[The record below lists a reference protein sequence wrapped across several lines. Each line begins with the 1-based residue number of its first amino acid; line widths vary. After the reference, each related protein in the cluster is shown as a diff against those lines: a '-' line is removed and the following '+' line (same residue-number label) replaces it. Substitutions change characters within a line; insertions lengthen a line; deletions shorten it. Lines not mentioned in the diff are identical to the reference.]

1 MIIMNCSEYENIKH
15 FIYGEYCDYLQKKH
29 GIGKY
34 DYMTKSWNK
43 NTKCTRTKEG
53 LIAHHKYENYAIM
66 LSKKEIA
73 MSNPFEWQLAKNIVY
88 CDYLE
93 HLLLHVLICEYPSE
107 EKNDYE
113 AVGIGGVI
121 NFIVPELN
129 DFYSGWVT
137 NQEWQKRCHDLIKGD
152 KDVYLTIIK
161 RFKST
166 CKNNLFF
173 SEDCLFKSFNE
184 QYGLWSSKQNES
196 IYNDIKSL

>member
-1 MIIMNCSEYENIKH
+1 MNCSEYENVKH
-15 FIYGEYCDYLQKKH
+15 FKYIEYCDYLQKKH

-53 LIAHHKYENYAIM
+53 LIAHHKYENRAIM
-66 LSKKEIA
+66 LSKKEFA
-73 MSNPFEWQLAKNIVY
+73 MSNPFEWQLAKNIVF

-93 HLLLHVLICEYPSE
+93 HLLLHVLICEQPSE
-107 EKNDYE
+107 EKNDLE

-129 DFYSGWVT
+129 DFYSGWIT
-137 NQEWQKRCHDLIKGD
+137 KQEWQRKCHDLIKGD

-161 RFKST
+161 RFKSS
-166 CKNNLFF
+166 CKNNPSF
-173 SEDCLFKSFNE
+173 SEDCFFKSFNE
-184 QYGLWSSKQNES
+184 RYGLWSSTKNKS
-196 IYNDIKSL
+196 IYNEIKSL